1 MSAPLIVTMKLLT
14 LNLLLIIVLAL
25 KPFYMSQMLIQTIDM
40 SDLDKTLMTLNFEA
54 KIMLLKMWLA
64 LRIFL
69 TLSDVIWELINL
81 DTKGMP
87 TIFR

>member
-25 KPFYMSQMLIQTIDM
+25 KLFYISQMLIQIIDM
-40 SDLDKTLMTLNFEA
+40 SDLGKTLMTLDFEA
-54 KIMLLKMWLA
+54 KIMSLKMWLA
-64 LRIFL
+64 LRIFS
-69 TLSDVIWELINL
+69 TLSDVIQELVNL
-81 DTKGMP
+81 DIKGMP

>member
-40 SDLDKTLMTLNFEA
+40 SDLDKTLMTLDFEA

-69 TLSDVIWELINL
+69 TLSDMIWELINL
-81 DTKGMP
+81 DTKEMP

>member
-1 MSAPLIVTMKLLT
+1 MSASLIVTMKLLT

>member
-25 KPFYMSQMLIQTIDM
+25 KPFYMSQMLIQIIDM
-40 SDLDKTLMTLNFEA
+40 SDLGKTLITLDFEA
-54 KIMLLKMWLA
+54 KIMSLKMWLA
-64 LRIFL
+64 LRIFS
-69 TLSDVIWELINL
+69 TLSDVIQELVNL
-81 DTKGMP
+81 DIKGMP